1 MKVVV
6 MDSSTSIYVNCREEV
21 KHFCKKYDVSRPT
34 VHEAMRDAEQLDNI
48 FASCPVSLVHQC
60 RLVTA
65 VANHPCFVPENKLN
79 AEVQVNSLLPYLS
92 SPCCWVRSLACSL
105 TRVFAHN
112 NMQESSEYLRRIT
125 HRCKLCQA
133 ISCSGLCFI
142 ATSCAQYLPV
152 NAIKFVL
159 LALKTVLKI
168 VGNPSKCSNA
178 FVYQV
183 ALDGL
188 AKLLTN
194 PSTWNVLSV
203 LERQDTVETYLTI
216 FLNQC
221 LVDDIV
227 VDDPTTAM
235 MLEVFDNSNV
245 LDILLS
251 SPRQAILGKLLKQL
265 LRLLPPITSSDV
277 PPLLE
282 IRWKSLSIIHRLHK
296 LRNKDISYL
305 DGLYH
310 RGCCDPSQVKRVH
323 ATLTESFT
331 EIAL

>member
-1 MKVVV
+1 MKMFFLYGCSYPSKMSCIILKFLWVLAKGKCESNWHLSFCQALSF
-6 MDSSTSIYVNCREEV
+6 SSLYR
-21 KHFCKKYDVSRPT
+21 F
-34 VHEAMRDAEQLDNI
+34 Q
-48 FASCPVSLVHQC
+48 
-60 RLVTA
+60 
-65 VANHPCFVPENKLN
+65 
-79 AEVQVNSLLPYLS
+79 
-92 SPCCWVRSLACSL
+92 
-105 TRVFAHN
+105 
-112 NMQESSEYLRRIT
+112 
-125 HRCKLCQA
+125 LCQA

-159 LALKTVLKI
+159 LALKAVLKI

-265 LRLLPPITSSDV
+265 LRLLPPITSSDGKSKV
-277 PPLLE
+277 NSPLCLP
-282 IRWKSLSIIHRLHK
+282 
-296 LRNKDISYL
+296 YL
-305 DGLYH
+305 
-310 RGCCDPSQVKRVH
+310 KR
-323 ATLTESFT
+323 TKCTK
-331 EIAL
+331 